1 MSVLVYTES
10 DQGKF
15 KKVALEVASYGKVVA
30 DQLGTTVTAITIN
43 ADDTSVLGQYGVDKV
58 LKVSNSTLD
67 TFNAKTYADVIR
79 QASEKEAAKVV
90 VVSSSADSKYMAPL
104 LAIGLNAGYASN
116 VVEAP
121 SSTSP
126 FTVKRTAFTNK
137 AFNFTSINTDVK
149 LVGVSKNSFGLV
161 ESNGSATNEDFS
173 PSILE
178 NSIQVDSVDK
188 VTGKVTIADA
198 EIVVSGGR
206 GLKGPENWGMIE
218 ELADVLGAATACSK
232 PVSDLG
238 WRPHSEHVGQTGK
251 PVASNLYI
259 AIGISGAI
267 QHLAGINASKVKV
280 VINTDA
286 EAPFFKAA
294 DYGVVGDAFEV
305 VPKLIEKLK
314 EFKAQNAER
323 IVIFS
328 TNFFYNLA
336 LINLIILN

>member
-10 DQGKF
+10 EQGKF
-15 KKVALEVASYGKVVA
+15 KKVALEVASYAKAVA
-30 DQLGTTVTAITIN
+30 DQLGTSVTAIVIN
-43 ADDTSVLGQYGVDKV
+43 ANDTSELGNYGVDKV
-58 LKVSNSTLD
+58 LNVTNSQLD
-67 TFNAKTYADVIR
+67 TFNAKAYAEVVK
-79 QASEKEAAKVV
+79 QAAEKENAKIVI
-90 VVSSSADSKYMAPL
+90 VSSSADSKYLAPL
-104 LAIGLNAGYASN
+104 LAVGLHAGFASN

-121 SSTSP
+121 SSMSP

-137 AFNFTSINTDVK
+137 AFNTTTINTDVK
-149 LVGVSKNSFGLV
+149 LVAVSNNAFGLV
-161 ESNGSATNEDFS
+161 ENSGSATSEDFS
-173 PSILE
+173 PSI
-178 NSIQVDSVDK
+178 SDFGVHVQSVDK
-188 VTGKVTIADA
+188 ASNKVSIADA
-198 EIVVSGGR
+198 EIVVSAGR

-218 ELADVLGAATACSK
+218 ELAEVLGAATACSK

-280 VINTDA
+280 VINTDP

-305 VPKLIEKLK
+305 VPSLIEKLK
-314 EFKAQNAER
+314 AFKAQQ
-323 IVIFS
+323 
-328 TNFFYNLA
+328 
-336 LINLIILN
+336 

>member
-10 DQGKF
+10 DKGTF
-15 KKVALEVASYGKVVA
+15 KKTALEVASYAKTVA
-30 DQLGTTVTAITIN
+30 DQMGTTVTAITFN
-43 ADDTSVLGQYGVDKV
+43 AEDTSVLGNYGVDKV
-58 LKVSNSTLD
+58 LKVNNSQLE
-67 TFNAKTYADVIR
+67 TFNAKAYASAIA
-79 QASEKEAAKVV
+79 QAAKKEDTKVII
-90 VVSSSADSKYMAPL
+90 VSSSADSKYLAPL
-104 LAIGLNAGYASN
+104 LAIDLDAGYASN

-137 AFNFTSINTDVK
+137 AFNMTAINTDVK
-149 LVGVSKNSFGLV
+149 IVGVSKNAFGV
-161 ESNGSATNEDFS
+161 KENSGSASAEDFS
-173 PSILE
+173 PSVPDLGIKVE
-178 NSIQVDSVDK
+178 SVDK
-188 VTGKVTIADA
+188 VTGQVTIADA

-206 GLKGPENWGMIE
+206 GLKGPENWGMVE

-251 PVASNLYI
+251 PVAANLYI

-280 VINTDA
+280 VINTDP

-294 DYGVVGDAFEV
+294 DYGIVGDAFEV

-314 EFKAQNAER
+314 AFKAQQ
-323 IVIFS
+323 
-328 TNFFYNLA
+328 
-336 LINLIILN
+336 